1 MVNAPSPHP
10 PSTVTQVLLSTVN
23 FVMGDCEELKIV
35 TFNTNGLGEFKQRK
49 DGFDFLRKQSA
60 NIFLLRETHW
70 KTGAENVIR
79 SQWDSQTVQVKE

>member
-1 MVNAPSPHP
+1 MVNASSPHP

-23 FVMGDCEELKIV
+23 FVVGDYEELKIV

-49 DGFDFLRKQSA
+49 DVFDFLRKQSA
-60 NIFLLRETHW
+60 NIFLLQETLEN
-70 KTGAENVIR
+70 GAVNVIR